1 MTIRLSPGLANLAEA
16 MHRHG
21 AKCAVQIQH
30 PGKQAAWPRRN
41 LISASDN
48 VADLPGSAGHEVI
61 YAEGMEPCHRDVMM
75 KRFGGGNGEG
85 LRGKAFAKPV
95 TIIVQSTVTAISEE
109 GEVTLLD
116 NAFHRSTIKVDH
128 VVLATVE
135 KDDRLFES
143 LFDAGLNVAKIGD
156 AAGVRNVR
164 GAVTDGANAALALEK
179 DSLLN
184 ANGRLIADLPTEV
197 QLQLGK

>member
-1 MTIRLSPGLANLAEA
+1 
-16 MHRHG
+16 
-21 AKCAVQIQH
+21 
-30 PGKQAAWPRRN
+30 
-41 LISASDN
+41 
-48 VADLPGSAGHEVI
+48 
-61 YAEGMEPCHRDVMM
+61 
-75 KRFGGGNGEG
+75 
-85 LRGKAFAKPV
+85 
-95 TIIVQSTVTAISEE
+95 
-109 GEVTLLD
+109 VTLLD

-143 LFDAGLNVAKIGD
+143 LLDAGLNVAKIGD

-184 ANGRLIADLPTEV
+184 ANGALIANLPTEV
-197 QLQLGK
+197 QFQLGNATREHE